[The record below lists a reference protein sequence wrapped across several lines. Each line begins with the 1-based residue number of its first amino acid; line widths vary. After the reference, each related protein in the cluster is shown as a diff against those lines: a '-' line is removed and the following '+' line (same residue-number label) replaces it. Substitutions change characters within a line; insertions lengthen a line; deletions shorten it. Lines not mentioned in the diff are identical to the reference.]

1 LSRPRT
7 RRWATPLVLA
17 AALPLAACKFQM
29 TRMDLNRPLSRAQY
43 DVIELGADRR
53 TQLLAKLGPP
63 DAVLYTRSEEVF
75 DYLSRSHRATN
86 LRFFFPSDATPLFV
100 DPFAWLGVH
109 RYFFDPF
116 EEPAAFR
123 PTFTD
128 QLSRY
133 ALDTAVS
140 YVPFTRGED
149 IVILRSRQLRGDIL
163 RVVLDRD
170 THQTL
175 RKAVLLSTGEYA
187 RESWAD
193 RAFLGAD

>member
-1 LSRPRT
+1 LSR
-7 RRWATPLVLA
+7 RRSGWPAALLALV
-17 AALPLAACKFQM
+17 AALPFAGCKFQL
-29 TRMDLNRPLSRAQY
+29 TRMDLNRPLSRASFEA
-43 DVIELGADRR
+43 VELGADRR

-63 DAVLYTRSEEVF
+63 DAVLYTKTEEVF
-75 DYLSRSHRATN
+75 DYVAKSHRATN
-86 LRFFFPSDATPLFV
+86 LRFFFPSDVVPYV

-116 EEPAAFR
+116 EEPAPFR
-123 PTFTD
+123 PTFSD
-128 QLSRY
+128 MLSRY
-133 ALDTAVS
+133 ALETAAS
-140 YVPFTRGED
+140 NVPFLRGED

-175 RKAVLLSTGEYA
+175 RKALLLATGEYA
-187 RESWAD
+187 LESWRE